1 MASGETYDVSVL
13 EVNGNSYSLRDD
25 SKQETL
31 VSGTNIRTI
40 NGVSLLGSGNISIQ
54 LADDSLVERQLFQLQ
69 GAVYDSSTGLY
80 SLNGITDITS
90 EQMRVIWRE
99 THGYY
104 PQVGGTMHFRLGYT
118 KARTNFMVGERR
130 YAPLFKTYSKTDAI
144 AAFAYTSLET
154 IYLCTYDDTLLSY
167 GFNLG
172 TSCDSFMSDNPYLKR
187 VIGIIG
193 MSYVT
198 SCYQPF
204 RRNPNLE
211 DIKLYG
217 VGIDLGFNESPNL
230 SLESL
235 RFLVEYKKEDVTINI
250 TLHENAWNEV
260 MADEDLPF
268 HTDVNFLL
276 AGGSGFANGKLTV
289 TGGGSN
295 PVTSISAGYDLG
307 LESVTINGDAAMS
320 YSKGNLT
327 VTYTQDGD

>member
-13 EVNGNSYSLRDD
+13 EVNGNSYNLRDD
-25 SKQETL
+25 SKQEAL

-69 GAVYDSSTGLY
+69 GATYDSSTGLY
-80 SLNGITDITS
+80 SLNDITDITS

-99 THGYY
+99 TLGYY
-104 PQVGGTMHFRLGYT
+104 PQVGGTMHYRMAYA
-118 KARTNFMVGERR
+118 KARTNFMSGNRR

-144 AAFAYTSLET
+144 GAFAYTSFET
-154 IYLCTYDDTLLSY
+154 IHLCTYDDTLLSY

-172 TSCDSFMSDNPYLKR
+172 SSCDSFMSDNPYLKR

-204 RRNPNLE
+204 RRCPLLE

-235 RFLVEYKKEDVTINI
+235 RFLVEYKQTDVTINI

-268 HTDVNFLL
+268 HMDVNFLL
-276 AGGSGFANGKLTV
+276 AGGSGFANGRLTV
-289 TGGGSN
+289 TGGGSD
-295 PVTSISAGYDLG
+295 PVTSVSASYDLG
-307 LESVTINGDAAMS
+307 TETVAINGDATMR
-320 YSKGNLT
+320 YSNGTLT